1 MKRAI
6 VFKLSLL
13 LVSALCQTSSFAQD
27 SPQWN
32 LPGDAKV
39 RFGKGEISE
48 LQYSPDGTRLAVAS
62 TIGVWLYDTATYQE
76 TALLNGHTYYVKC
89 VAFSPDGRTIASG
102 SWDYT
107 IRLWD
112 ADTGKPFRTLNH
124 GDWIVSVAFSP
135 DGRTIASAG
144 SGSIRLWNAHTGKLL
159 HILRDGMDGGWR
171 SLVDSVAF
179 SPDGR
184 TISSAIGT
192 NLFDCGTPIPEN
204 TVERLWDMHLSLI
217 VLCSVPMAICL
228 LAGVGTTPS
237 AFGTSIPENT
247 LERS

>member
-1 MKRAI
+1 MKKAAFFEI
-6 VFKLSLL
+6 SLL
-13 LVSALCQTSSFAQD
+13 FVSTLFVPISFAQD
-27 SPQWN
+27 SPQWGI
-32 LPGDAKV
+32 PDGAKV

-62 TIGVWLYDTATYQE
+62 SIGIWLYDTATYQE
-76 TALLNGHTYYVKC
+76 TALLNGHTYFVKC

-107 IRLWD
+107 IRLRD
-112 ADTGKPFRTLNH
+112 TDTGKPLLTLNH

-144 SGSIRLWNAHTGKLL
+144 SGSIRLWNARTGKLL

-179 SPDGR
+179 SPDGG
-184 TISSAIGT
+184 TIASAIG
-192 NLFDCGTPIPEN
+192 DKSI
-204 TVERLWDMHLSLI
+204 RL
-217 VLCSVPMAICL
+217 
-228 LAGVGTTPS
+228 
-237 AFGTSIPENT
+237 
-247 LERS
+247 